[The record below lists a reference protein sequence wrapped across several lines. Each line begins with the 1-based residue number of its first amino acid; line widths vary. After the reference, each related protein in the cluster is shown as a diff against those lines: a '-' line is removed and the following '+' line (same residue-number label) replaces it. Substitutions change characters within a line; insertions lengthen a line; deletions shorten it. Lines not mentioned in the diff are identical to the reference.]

1 MESSDEQYAARLHQ
15 EEVRAATMNSDL
27 GKAMN
32 LVKNVIS
39 LAETTNEAFPSL
51 KEYEIGTV
59 SYDDAVWF
67 AEQMLGLQKEFGTN
81 GCRPT
86 EVDVG
91 FHYTCKENLPR
102 IRSYGLLTKA
112 DRESMSKVSS
122 SKQHGSVFGDGLV
135 KITRG
140 YFYLMHIL

>member
-1 MESSDEQYAARLHQ
+1 MESSDEQYAARLYQ
-15 EEVRAATMNSDL
+15 EDVSAATMNSHS
-27 GKAMN
+27 GKAVL
-32 LVKNVIS
+32 LVKSVIS
-39 LAETTNEAFPSL
+39 LAETANEAFPSL

-67 AEQMLGLQKEFGTN
+67 AEQMLGLQKEFGN
-81 GCRPT
+81 REVGCPT

-112 DRESMSKVSS
+112 DRESMKVSS
-122 SKQHGSVFGDGLV
+122 SKQHGSVFGDG
-135 KITRG
+135 
-140 YFYLMHIL
+140 